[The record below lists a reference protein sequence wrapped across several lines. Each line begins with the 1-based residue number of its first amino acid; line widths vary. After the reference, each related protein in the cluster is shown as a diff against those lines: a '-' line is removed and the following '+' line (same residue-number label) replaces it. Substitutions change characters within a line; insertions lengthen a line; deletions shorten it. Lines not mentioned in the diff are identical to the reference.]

1 MNTHLL
7 IIMVIVL
14 AAIGLLS
21 LLLIK
26 NQKDRKNLFKKLPED
41 YPDPKFVAS
50 EFDSEKDKRSET

>member
-1 MNTHLL
+1 
-7 IIMVIVL
+7 MVIVL